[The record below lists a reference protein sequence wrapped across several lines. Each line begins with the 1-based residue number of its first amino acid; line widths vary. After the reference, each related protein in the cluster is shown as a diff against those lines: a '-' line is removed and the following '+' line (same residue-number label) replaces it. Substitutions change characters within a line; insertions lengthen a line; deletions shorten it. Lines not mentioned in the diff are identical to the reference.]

1 MRKITKAILTVTIL
15 ATPLA
20 ADPVRGLFASL
31 NLGLRFTPQ
40 NHDYTNPNGA
50 VGKEADRNVGT
61 GVAALGRFGEKAR
74 ANNTW

>member
-1 MRKITKAILTVTIL
+1 MACLSTAVIFEYL
-15 ATPLA
+15 
-20 ADPVRGLFASL
+20 GFL
-31 NLGLRFTPQ
+31 NPFTPWVASTV
-40 NHDYTNPNGA
+40 NNGA

>member
-31 NLGLRFTPQ
+31 NLGLTKPRLYKSKWSRWQ
-40 NHDYTNPNGA
+40 RD
-50 VGKEADRNVGT
+50 
-61 GVAALGRFGEKAR
+61 
-74 ANNTW
+74 